1 MPRKYKSQDPKQ
13 HSDLYTDENPRGT
26 IKGLGFVDSAKARQ
40 SVNKIKNSGKE
51 YGVFFSGKSQ
61 ARTVSLDKPVRL
73 NRSQEIYNYIKYIN
87 KEGQVIREIIEVKPH
102 KQLFPPKEPKR
113 KSKRFF
119 SEVTTYIINQAKF
132 SAAREYCE
140 DRKLKFRILT
150 EKEILPRK

>member
-1 MPRKYKSQDPKQ
+1 MSYSGKFKPKNYKKYKGDPTRIIYRCLLERRFMVWC
-13 HSDLYTDENPRGT
+13 DNNENVIEWGSEELQIPY
-26 IKGLGFVDSAKARQ
+26 KSPVDK
-40 SVNKIKNSGKE
+40 
-51 YGVFFSGKSQ
+51 
-61 ARTVSLDKPVRL
+61 RTHRYFPDF
-73 NRSQEIYNYIKYIN
+73 YIKYIN